1 MIQSSEVR
9 NRIPVAAPD
18 AGKHEGN
25 FPLVLLR
32 ALRALLLILA
42 ALALP
47 LSLSAASF
55 AKSVRPEPPT
65 SPEVLLNRAFED
77 IGRQRFDAALGHIE
91 ALIRARPN
99 FRLAHLIK
107 GDLLLAKARPLAT
120 LGNAPNGP
128 AERIVDL
135 REEAVARLRA
145 YREPRSSDQVPRYL
159 LQLLPEQKYAIV
171 VDTGRSRLYL
181 FRNEGGQP
189 RYAGDYYISTGKRGA
204 LKLRA
209 GDQKTPIG
217 VYHVTSSLP
226 RKKLSDFY
234 GNGAFPINYP
244 NEWDRRQ
251 GRNGH
256 GIWLHGTPSDT
267 YSRPP
272 RASDGCVVLS
282 NSDLDALATHLQIG
296 LTPVIISEEVE
307 WLSVEEWKT
316 ERRSFLQAL
325 DTWRADWESLDT
337 DRYLGHYS
345 PSFAAHG
352 QDRDAWGRHKQQ
364 VNAGKSWVK
373 VGVSG
378 VSLFRTPGK
387 EEVVVV
393 TFSQDYR
400 SSNLSNVMKKRQY
413 WLRESGHWR
422 IVYEGA
428 A

>member
-1 MIQSSEVR
+1 MVS
-9 NRIPVAAPD
+9 
-18 AGKHEGN
+18 
-25 FPLVLLR
+25 LVFLP
-32 ALRALLLILA
+32 ALQGLILVLA
-42 ALALP
+42 ALALTLALP
-47 LSLSAASF
+47 SF
-55 AKSVRPEPPT
+55 AKGVRTESQA
-65 SPEVLLNRAFED
+65 SPEALLNRVFED

-107 GDLLLAKARPLAT
+107 GDLLLAKARPLAI

-128 AERIVDL
+128 ADRIVDL

-145 YREPRSSDQVPRYL
+145 YREPHSSDQVPSYL

-181 FRNEGGQP
+181 FQNEGGQP
-189 RYAGDYYISTGKRGA
+189 RHVGDYYISTGKRGA
-204 LKLRA
+204 LKVRA

-234 GNGAFPINYP
+234 GNGAYPINYP

-282 NSDLDALATHLQIG
+282 NSDLDALAKLLQIG
-296 LTPVIISEEVE
+296 LTPVIISERVE
-307 WLSVEEWKT
+307 WLSVEEWNT
-316 ERRSFLQAL
+316 ERTSFLQAL
-325 DTWRADWESLDT
+325 DKWRGDWESLDT
-337 DRYLGHYS
+337 DRYLDHYS
-345 PSFAAHG
+345 PSFTASG
-352 QDRDAWGRHKQQ
+352 RDRDGWGRHKRQ
-364 VNAGKSWVK
+364 VNSTKNWIK
-373 VGVSG
+373 VGVSN

-393 TFSQDYR
+393 TFNQDYR

-413 WLRESGHWR
+413 WLREGGRWR

>member
-1 MIQSSEVR
+1 MMLSSEGR
-9 NRIPVAAPD
+9 NRIAVAAPD
-18 AGKHEGN
+18 AGEHEGN

-32 ALRALLLILA
+32 ALRALLLVLA

-47 LSLSAASF
+47 LSLPSI
-55 AKSVRPEPPT
+55 AKSVRPEPQT
-65 SPEVLLNRAFED
+65 SAEALLNRVFED

-128 AERIVDL
+128 ADRIVDL

-145 YREPRSSDQVPRYL
+145 YREPHSSDQVPRYL

-181 FRNEGGQP
+181 FQNEGGQP
-189 RYAGDYYISTGKRGA
+189 RYVGDYYISTGKRGA

-251 GRNGH
+251 GRNGN

-345 PSFAAHG
+345 PSFAANG
-352 QDRDAWGRHKQQ
+352 QDRDAWGRHKRQ
-364 VNAGKSWVK
+364 VNSGKSWVK
-373 VGVSG
+373 VGVSDL
-378 VSLFRTPGK
+378 SLFRTPGK

-393 TFSQDYR
+393 TFSQNYR
-400 SSNLSNVMKKRQY
+400 SNNLSNVMKKRQY
-413 WLRESGHWR
+413 WLREGGRWR

>member
-1 MIQSSEVR
+1 MSQSSKGR
-9 NRIPVAAPD
+9 NRIPVTAHN
-18 AGKHEGN
+18 AGAHEGMVS
-25 FPLVLLR
+25 LVFLP
-32 ALRALLLILA
+32 ALRGLILVLA
-42 ALALP
+42 ALALTLGLP
-47 LSLSAASF
+47 SF
-55 AKSVRPEPPT
+55 AKSVRPESQT
-65 SPEVLLNRAFED
+65 SPEALLNRVFED

-107 GDLLLAKARPLAT
+107 GDLLLAKARPLAI

-128 AERIVDL
+128 ADRIVDL

-145 YREPRSSDQVPRYL
+145 YREPHSSDQVPGYL
-159 LQLLPEQKYAIV
+159 LQLRPEQKYAIV

-181 FRNEGGQP
+181 FQNEGGQP
-189 RYAGDYYISTGKRGA
+189 RYVGDYYISTGKRGA
-204 LKLRA
+204 LKVRA

-234 GNGAFPINYP
+234 GNGAYPINYP

-282 NSDLDALATHLQIG
+282 NSDLDALAKLLQIG
-296 LTPVIISEEVE
+296 LTPVIISERVE
-307 WLSVEEWKT
+307 WLSVEEWNT
-316 ERRSFLQAL
+316 ERTSFLQAL
-325 DTWRADWESLDT
+325 DKWRGDWESLDT
-337 DRYLGHYS
+337 DRYLDHYS
-345 PSFAAHG
+345 PSFAASG
-352 QDRDAWGRHKQQ
+352 QDRVGWGRHKRQ
-364 VNAGKSWVK
+364 VNSAKSWIK
-373 VGVSG
+373 VGVSN

-393 TFSQDYR
+393 TFNQDYR

-413 WLRESGHWR
+413 WLREGGRWR

-428 A
+428 V

>member
-1 MIQSSEVR
+1 MIQSSKGC
-9 NRIPVAAPD
+9 NRIAVAAPE
-18 AGKHEGN
+18 AGKREGN

-32 ALRALLLILA
+32 ALRALPLVIA

-47 LSLSAASF
+47 LSLPSF
-55 AKSVRPEPPT
+55 AKSVRPEPQA
-65 SPEVLLNRAFED
+65 SAEALLNRAFED
-77 IGRQRFDAALGHIE
+77 IGRQRFDAALGNIE

-128 AERIVDL
+128 ADRIVDL

-145 YREPRSSDQVPRYL
+145 YREPHSSDQVPSNL

-181 FRNEGGQP
+181 FHNDDGQP
-189 RYAGDYYISTGKRGA
+189 RFVGDYYISTGKRGA
-204 LKLRA
+204 LKERA

-296 LTPVIISEEVE
+296 LTPVIISEGVE
-307 WLSVEEWKT
+307 WLSVEQWKT

-345 PSFAAHG
+345 PGFAANG
-352 QDRDAWGRHKQQ
+352 QDRDAWGRHKRQ
-364 VNAGKSWVK
+364 VNATKNWVK
-373 VGVSG
+373 VGVSDL
-378 VSLFRTPGK
+378 SLFRTPGK
-387 EEVVVV
+387 EELMVV
-393 TFSQDYR
+393 TFSQNYR
-400 SSNLSNVMKKRQY
+400 SNNLSNVMKKRQY
-413 WLRESGHWR
+413 WLRESGRWR

>member
-1 MIQSSEVR
+1 ML
-9 NRIPVAAPD
+9 A
-18 AGKHEGN
+18 
-25 FPLVLLR
+25 
-32 ALRALLLILA
+32 LA
-42 ALALP
+42 ALGLTLCSP
-47 LSLSAASF
+47 SF
-55 AKSVRPEPPT
+55 AKSVRPESQT
-65 SPEVLLNRAFED
+65 SPEALLNSAFED
-77 IGRQRFDAALGHIE
+77 IALQRFGAALGNIE

-145 YREPRSSDQVPRYL
+145 YRERPSSDQVPRYL

-181 FRNEGGQP
+181 FQNEDGQP
-189 RYAGDYYISTGKRGA
+189 HYVGDYYISSGKRGA
-204 LKLRA
+204 IKLRE

-234 GNGAFPINYP
+234 GSGAFPINYP

-251 GRNGH
+251 GRNGY

-282 NSDLDALATHLQIG
+282 NHDLDALAQLLQIG
-296 LTPVIISEEVE
+296 LTPVIISERVE
-307 WLSVEEWKT
+307 WLSVEEWNT
-316 ERRSFLQAL
+316 ERTSFLLAL
-325 DTWRADWESLDT
+325 DKWRGDWESLDT
-337 DRYLGHYS
+337 DRYLDHYS
-345 PSFAAHG
+345 PSFAANG
-352 QDRDAWGRHKQQ
+352 QDRDGWGRHKRQ
-364 VNAGKSWVK
+364 VNSAKSWIK
-373 VGVSG
+373 VGVSN

-393 TFSQDYR
+393 TFNQDYR

-413 WLRESGHWR
+413 WLREGGRWR

>member
-1 MIQSSEVR
+1 M
-9 NRIPVAAPD
+9 
-18 AGKHEGN
+18 G
-25 FPLVLLR
+25 PLVFLR
-32 ALRALLLILA
+32 ALRALMLVLA
-42 ALALP
+42 ALALTLCLP
-47 LSLSAASF
+47 SF
-55 AKSVRPEPPT
+55 AKSVRPESQT
-65 SPEVLLNRAFED
+65 SPEALLNGAFED
-77 IGRQRFDAALGHIE
+77 IARQRFDAALGNIE

-145 YREPRSSDQVPRYL
+145 YRQRPSSDQIPRYL

-181 FRNEGGQP
+181 FQNDDGQP
-189 RYAGDYYISTGKRGA
+189 HYVGDYYISSGKRGA
-204 LKLRA
+204 IKLRE

-217 VYHVTSSLP
+217 VYHVTSSLQ

-244 NEWDRRQ
+244 NEWDLRQ

-282 NSDLDALATHLQIG
+282 NHDLDALAKRLQIG
-296 LTPVIISEEVE
+296 LTPVIISEGVE
-307 WLSVEEWKT
+307 WLSVKEWNT
-316 ERRSFLQAL
+316 ERTSFLRAI
-325 DTWRADWESLDT
+325 DKWRGDWESLDT
-337 DRYLGHYS
+337 DRYLDHYS
-345 PSFAAHG
+345 PSFAASG
-352 QDRDAWGRHKQQ
+352 QDRDAWGRHKRQ
-364 VNAGKSWVK
+364 VNSAKSWIK
-373 VGVSG
+373 VGVSN

-393 TFSQDYR
+393 TFNQDYR

-413 WLRESGHWR
+413 WLREGGRWR

>member
-1 MIQSSEVR
+1 MACIF
-9 NRIPVAAPD
+9 AAIV
-18 AGKHEGN
+18 
-25 FPLVLLR
+25 LVL
-32 ALRALLLILA
+32 
-42 ALALP
+42 P
-47 LSLSAASF
+47 VSAP
-55 AKSVRPEPPT
+55 AKSVRAESQLST
-65 SPEVLLNRAFED
+65 EALLNRAFME

-91 ALIRARPN
+91 ALIRVRPN
-99 FRLAHLIK
+99 FRMAHLIK
-107 GDLLLAKARPLAT
+107 GDLLLAKARPLET
-120 LGNAPNGP
+120 LGNARNGP

-145 YREPRSSDQVPRYL
+145 YREPPSPDQVPRYL
-159 LQLLPEQKYAIV
+159 LKLLPEQKYAIV

-181 FRNEGGQP
+181 FQNEGGQP
-189 RYAGDYYISTGKRGA
+189 RYAGDYYISSGKRGA
-204 LKLRA
+204 VKLRE
-209 GDQKTPIG
+209 GDQKTPVG

-234 GNGAFPINYP
+234 GNGAYPINYP

-282 NSDLDALATHLQIG
+282 NADLDALAKHLQIG
-296 LTPVIISEEVE
+296 LTPVVISEEVE
-307 WLSVEEWKT
+307 WMSIEAWNS
-316 ERRSFLQAL
+316 ERRSFLKAL
-325 DTWRADWESLDT
+325 DQWRGDWESLDT
-337 DRYLGHYS
+337 ERYLDHYS
-345 PSFAAHG
+345 PGFEANG
-352 QDRDAWGRHKQQ
+352 QNRDAWGRQKRQ
-364 VNAGKSWVK
+364 VNGAKHWVK
-373 VGVSG
+373 VGLSN
-378 VSLFRTPGK
+378 VSLVRTPGK

-393 TFSQDYR
+393 TFDQNYR

-413 WLRESGHWR
+413 WLREGGRWR

>member
-1 MIQSSEVR
+1 MVS
-9 NRIPVAAPD
+9 
-18 AGKHEGN
+18 
-25 FPLVLLR
+25 LVFLP
-32 ALRALLLILA
+32 ALRGLILVLA
-42 ALALP
+42 ALALTLGLP
-47 LSLSAASF
+47 SF
-55 AKSVRPEPPT
+55 AKSVRPESQT
-65 SPEVLLNRAFED
+65 SPEALLNRVFED

-107 GDLLLAKARPLAT
+107 GDLLLAKARPLAI

-128 AERIVDL
+128 ADRIVDL

-145 YREPRSSDQVPRYL
+145 YREPHSSDQVPGYL
-159 LQLLPEQKYAIV
+159 LQLRPEQKYAIV

-181 FRNEGGQP
+181 FQNEGGQP
-189 RYAGDYYISTGKRGA
+189 RYVGDYYISTGKRGA
-204 LKLRA
+204 LKVRA

-234 GNGAFPINYP
+234 GNGAYPINYP

-282 NSDLDALATHLQIG
+282 NSDLDALAKLLQIG
-296 LTPVIISEEVE
+296 LTPVIISERVE
-307 WLSVEEWKT
+307 WLSVEEWNT
-316 ERRSFLQAL
+316 ERTSFLQAL
-325 DTWRADWESLDT
+325 DKWRGDWESLDT
-337 DRYLGHYS
+337 DRYLDHYS
-345 PSFAAHG
+345 PSFAASG
-352 QDRDAWGRHKQQ
+352 QDRVGWGRHKRQ
-364 VNAGKSWVK
+364 VNSAKSWIK
-373 VGVSG
+373 VGVSN

-393 TFSQDYR
+393 TFNQDYR

-413 WLRESGHWR
+413 WLREGGRWR

-428 A
+428 V

>member
-1 MIQSSEVR
+1 MIQSSTGR

-18 AGKHEGN
+18 AGEHEGN

-32 ALRALLLILA
+32 TLRALLLVLA
-42 ALALP
+42 ALALT
-47 LSLSAASF
+47 LSLPSF
-55 AKSVRPEPPT
+55 AKSVRPEPQT
-65 SPEVLLNRAFED
+65 SPEALLNRAFED
-77 IGRQRFDAALGHIE
+77 IGRQHIDAALGHIE

-99 FRLAHLIK
+99 FRLAHFIK

-128 AERIVDL
+128 ADRIVDL

-145 YREPRSSDQVPRYL
+145 YREPHSSDQIPRYL

-181 FRNEGGQP
+181 FKNEGGQP

-234 GNGAFPINYP
+234 GDGAFPINYP
-244 NEWDRRQ
+244 NEWDRRH
-251 GRNGH
+251 GRNGR

-296 LTPVIISEEVE
+296 LTPVIISEGVE
-307 WLSVEEWKT
+307 WLSVEEWKA

-325 DTWRADWESLDT
+325 DTWRADWESMDT

-345 PSFAAHG
+345 PSFAANG
-352 QDRDAWGRHKQQ
+352 EARDAWGRHKRQ
-364 VNAGKSWVK
+364 VNSAKSWVK
-373 VGVSG
+373 VGVSDL
-378 VSLFRTPGK
+378 SLFRMPGK
-387 EEVVVV
+387 EDVVVV
-393 TFSQDYR
+393 TFSQNYR
-400 SSNLSNVMKKRQY
+400 SNNLSNVMKKRQY
-413 WLRESGHWR
+413 WLREGGRWR

>member
-1 MIQSSEVR
+1 MIHASKGR
-9 NRIPVAAPD
+9 HRIPVAAPD
-18 AGKHEGN
+18 RGEHEGN
-25 FPLVLLR
+25 FPLVLLQ
-32 ALRALLLILA
+32 ALRKLLLVLA

-47 LSLSAASF
+47 LCLPAA
-55 AKSVRPEPPT
+55 AKSVRPEPQIA
-65 SPEVLLNRAFED
+65 PEALLNRAFED
-77 IGRQRFDAALGHIE
+77 IARQRFDAALGHIE

-99 FRLAHLIK
+99 FRLAHLVK
-107 GDLLLAKARPLAT
+107 GDLLLAKVRPLAT

-128 AERIVDL
+128 ADRIVDL

-145 YREPRSSDQVPRYL
+145 YREPHRPDRVPGYL

-181 FRNEGGQP
+181 FHNEGGQP
-189 RYAGDYYISTGKRGA
+189 RYAGDYYISTGKGGA
-204 LKLRA
+204 IKLRA
-209 GDQKTPIG
+209 GDQKTPVG
-217 VYHVTSSLP
+217 VYHVTASLP

-267 YSRPP
+267 FSRPP
-272 RASDGCVVLS
+272 RSSDGCVVLS
-282 NSDLDALATHLQIG
+282 NSDLDALAAHLQIG
-296 LTPVIISEEVE
+296 LTPVIISEEVQ

-345 PSFAAHG
+345 PGFAANG
-352 QDRDAWGRHKQQ
+352 RDREAWGRHKRQ
-364 VNAGKSWVK
+364 VNGAKSWVK

-387 EEVVVV
+387 EDVVVV

-413 WLRESGHWR
+413 WLREGARWR

>member
-1 MIQSSEVR
+1 VE
-9 NRIPVAAPD
+9 A
-18 AGKHEGN
+18 
-25 FPLVLLR
+25 
-32 ALRALLLILA
+32 
-42 ALALP
+42 
-47 LSLSAASF
+47 
-55 AKSVRPEPPT
+55 
-65 SPEVLLNRAFED
+65 LLNRAFED
-77 IGRQRFDAALGHIE
+77 IGRQRFDAALDHIE

-128 AERIVDL
+128 ADRIMDL

-145 YREPRSSDQVPRYL
+145 YREPHSSDQVPGYL

-181 FRNEGGQP
+181 FQNEGGQP
-189 RYAGDYYISTGKRGA
+189 RYVGDYYISTGKRGA

-307 WLSVEEWKT
+307 WLSVEEWKA

-325 DTWRADWESLDT
+325 DAWRADWESLDT

-345 PSFAAHG
+345 PSFAANG
-352 QDRDAWGRHKQQ
+352 QDRDAWGRHKRQ
-364 VNAGKSWVK
+364 VNGAKSWVK
-373 VGVSG
+373 VRVSDL
-378 VSLFRTPGK
+378 SLLRTPGK

-400 SSNLSNVMKKRQY
+400 SNNLSNVMKKRQY
-413 WLRESGHWR
+413 WLREGGRWR

>member
-1 MIQSSEVR
+1 M
-9 NRIPVAAPD
+9 
-18 AGKHEGN
+18 G
-25 FPLVLLR
+25 PLVFLR
-32 ALRALLLILA
+32 ALRALMLVLA
-42 ALALP
+42 ALALTLCLP
-47 LSLSAASF
+47 SF
-55 AKSVRPEPPT
+55 AKSVRPESQT
-65 SPEVLLNRAFED
+65 SPEALLNGAFED
-77 IGRQRFDAALGHIE
+77 IARQRFDAALGNIE

-145 YREPRSSDQVPRYL
+145 YRQRPSSDQIPRYL

-181 FRNEGGQP
+181 FQNDDGQP
-189 RYAGDYYISTGKRGA
+189 HYVGDYYISSGKRGA
-204 LKLRA
+204 IKLRE

-234 GNGAFPINYP
+234 GSGAFPINYP

-251 GRNGH
+251 GRNGY

-282 NSDLDALATHLQIG
+282 NHDLDALAKRLQIG
-296 LTPVIISEEVE
+296 LTPVIISEGVE
-307 WLSVEEWKT
+307 WLSVKEWNT
-316 ERRSFLQAL
+316 ERTSFLRAI
-325 DTWRADWESLDT
+325 DKWRGDWESLDT
-337 DRYLGHYS
+337 DRYLDHYS
-345 PSFAAHG
+345 PSFAASG
-352 QDRDAWGRHKQQ
+352 QDRDAWGRHKRQ
-364 VNAGKSWVK
+364 VNSAKSWIK
-373 VGVSG
+373 VGVSN

-393 TFSQDYR
+393 TFNQDYR

-413 WLRESGHWR
+413 WLREGGRWR

>member
-1 MIQSSEVR
+1 MRPLFKGRDST
-9 NRIPVAAPD
+9 PVSAPD
-18 AGKHEGN
+18 AEKREGSH
-25 FPLVLLR
+25 PLF
-32 ALRALLLILA
+32 LLLSLRTLA
-42 ALALP
+42 LIVAALALALP
-47 LSLSAASF
+47 LPSLAKAARTESQ
-55 AKSVRPEPPT
+55 T

-77 IGRQRFDAALGHIE
+77 IARQRFAAALGNIE
-91 ALIRARPN
+91 ALIRARPD

-107 GDLLLAKARPLAT
+107 GDLLLAKVRPLAT
-120 LGNAPNGP
+120 VGNAPRGP

-145 YREPRSSDQVPRYL
+145 YREPPASDHVPRYL
-159 LQLLPEQKYAIV
+159 LQMLPEQKYAIV

-181 FRNEGGQP
+181 FQNNAGQP
-189 RYAGDYYISTGKRGA
+189 HYVGDYYISSGKRGA
-204 LKLRA
+204 LKARE

-244 NEWDRRQ
+244 NEWDRRH

-282 NSDLDALATHLQIG
+282 NPDLDALAKHLQIG
-296 LTPVIISEEVE
+296 LTPVIISEGVE
-307 WLSVEEWKT
+307 WLSIEEWNT
-316 ERRSFLQAL
+316 ERKSFQQAL
-325 DTWRADWESLDT
+325 DSWRTDWESRDA
-337 DRYLGHYS
+337 DRYLNHYS
-345 PSFAAHG
+345 PSFAANG
-352 QDRDAWGRHKQQ
+352 QDRDAWGRHKRQ
-364 VNAGKSWVK
+364 VNAGKNWVK
-373 VGVSG
+373 VGLTNL
-378 VSLFRTPGK
+378 SLFRTPGK

-393 TFSQDYR
+393 TFDQDYR
-400 SSNLSNVMKKRQY
+400 SNNLSNVMKKRQY
-413 WLRESGHWR
+413 WLREGGRWR
-422 IVYEGA
+422 IIYEGA

>member
-1 MIQSSEVR
+1 V
-9 NRIPVAAPD
+9 
-18 AGKHEGN
+18 
-25 FPLVLLR
+25 
-32 ALRALLLILA
+32 LA
-42 ALALP
+42 ALTLT
-47 LSLSAASF
+47 LSLASF
-55 AKSVRPEPPT
+55 AKSVRSEPQT
-65 SPEVLLNRAFED
+65 SPEALLNSAFED
-77 IGRQRFDAALGHIE
+77 IGRQRSDAALGHIE

-120 LGNAPNGP
+120 LGNAPSGP
-128 AERIVDL
+128 VDRIMDL

-145 YREPRSSDQVPRYL
+145 YREPHSSDQVPRYL

-181 FRNEGGQP
+181 FQNEGGQP
-189 RYAGDYYISTGKRGA
+189 RYVGDYYISTGKRGA
-204 LKLRA
+204 VKVRE

-251 GRNGH
+251 GRNGY

-282 NSDLDALATHLQIG
+282 NADLDALASHLQVG
-296 LTPVIISEEVE
+296 LTPVIISQAVE
-307 WLSVEEWKT
+307 WLSVEEWKA
-316 ERRSFLQAL
+316 ERNSFLQAL
-325 DTWRADWESLDT
+325 DAWRADWESLDT
-337 DRYLGHYS
+337 NRYLGHYS
-345 PSFAAHG
+345 PGFAANG
-352 QDRDAWGRHKQQ
+352 QDRDAWGRHKRQ
-364 VNAGKSWVK
+364 VNGAKSWIK
-373 VGVSG
+373 VGVSN

-400 SSNLSNVMKKRQY
+400 SNNLSNVMKKRQY
-413 WLRESGHWR
+413 WLREGGHWR